1 MMNFV
6 FLIIQGGLM
15 GYIAG
20 LAFPDYQIGFW
31 LTVLA
36 NSTLVVAYGIAK
48 KNEL

>member
-1 MMNFV
+1 MMTFV
-6 FLIIQGGLM
+6 FLMIQGGLM
-15 GYIAG
+15 GYVAG

-36 NSTLVVAYGIAK
+36 NAILVVAYGIAK